1 MSGEPR
7 MSVCVRLTL
16 PVTLSLWLQNEIKL
30 SSWPEAMEK
39 QVLCMLIIP
48 HSLVCHDFSS
58 HTHKHTS
65 PQVSVTI
72 QEMILLSLHLGPLF
86 IQCLSNLI

>member
-39 QVLCMLIIP
+39 QVLYMLIIP

-58 HTHKHTS
+58 HTHTNTHPRKS
-65 PQVSVTI
+65 R
-72 QEMILLSLHLGPLF
+72 
-86 IQCLSNLI
+86 